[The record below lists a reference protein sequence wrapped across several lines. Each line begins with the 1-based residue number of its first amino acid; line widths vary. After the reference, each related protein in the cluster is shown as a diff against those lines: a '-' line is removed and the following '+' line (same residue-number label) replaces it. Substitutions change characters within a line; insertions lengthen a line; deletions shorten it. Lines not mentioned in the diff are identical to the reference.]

1 MKLTK
6 IKARRM
12 ASCLAIAASLAATS
26 ADAKKYLLVWSG
38 DQVLDNGVYGEP
50 DFLAV
55 VDATPGSRTY
65 GSVVNSALMPAVFG
79 QHLLAETENVVDNLA
94 RRIDPR
100 SPAGMGDALDGG
112 LNLPSS
118 TLNEAHHINVHLYTE
133 PKTGHRYLYLGG
145 LISSNIFACDVTDP
159 LHIKPVPGTVPSQVN
174 PLTWSGAAPTDN
186 ICGLAVG
193 SRKLR
198 RTSAVDDF
206 LLLPNG
212 NIVVTQMGYKGR
224 INGGAPGPLGRY
236 TIGSMP
242 GIAQDAAKFPQST
255 LTPTLQTPGGL
266 LEFDPRGN
274 VVGEYPA
281 AIPAGALYPVG
292 PMAGQRVAPVRFR
305 ARVSGRWPGARHRSG
320 GAPSRHRIARIS
332 TPARRTGATTT
343 QAAWTHRMP
352 PGSPARASW

>member
-1 MKLTK
+1 MNITN
-6 IKARRM
+6 KARRV
-12 ASCLAIAASLAATS
+12 ALCLAIAGSLTATT
-26 ADAKKYLLVWSG
+26 ADARKYLLVWSG
-38 DQVLDNGVYGEP
+38 DQVPDNGVYGEP

-65 GSVVNSALMPAVFG
+65 GTVVNSALMPAIFG

-94 RRIDPR
+94 RRLDPR
-100 SPAGMGDALDGG
+100 SPAGMGDALDRG

-118 TLNEAHHINVHLYTE
+118 TLNEAHHINVRLYTE
-133 PKTGHRYLYLGG
+133 PKTGHKYLYLGG

-159 LHIKPVPGTVPSQVN
+159 LHIKPVPGTAPSQVN
-174 PLTWSGAAPTDN
+174 PLTWSGAAPADN

-198 RTSAVDDF
+198 RTSALDDF

-224 INGGAPGPLGRY
+224 INDAALSPLGRY
-236 TIGSMP
+236 TISSMP
-242 GIAQDAAKFPQST
+242 GIAQDAVRFPQST

-281 AIPAGALYPVG
+281 AIPTGALYPTG
-292 PMAGQRVAPVRFR
+292 LLAGQRIAPLRFR
-305 ARVSGRWPGARHRSG
+305 ARQDLGDGRALD
-320 GAPSRHRIARIS
+320 
-332 TPARRTGATTT
+332 TGPEAHPT
-343 QAAWTHRMP
+343 A
-352 PGSPARASW
+352 

>member
-1 MKLTK
+1 
-6 IKARRM
+6 
-12 ASCLAIAASLAATS
+12 
-26 ADAKKYLLVWSG
+26 
-38 DQVLDNGVYGEP
+38 
-50 DFLAV
+50 
-55 VDATPGSRTY
+55 
-65 GSVVNSALMPAVFG
+65 MPAVFG

-133 PKTGHRYLYLGG
+133 PKIGHRYQYLGS

-212 NIVVTQMGYKGR
+212 NIVVTQMGCKGR

-320 GAPSRHRIARIS
+320 GAPSRHRIARRSQLPLAVLGLLPRRRHGRIGCL
-332 TPARRTGATTT
+332 PGRRQGHPGDIGLRRPAQPRHVAGHGHARRP
-343 QAAWTHRMP
+343 WHHRAFLP
-352 PGSPARASW
+352 SQQTP